1 KKEVEKV
8 SIAPSLAFYQVPK
21 NPGRSGILL
30 PPFSSKDRILF
41 LHFSLLFSLLFYYY
55 RVGVRIARLRTIGGY
70 ISGHTLSDTY
80 MRRNFSII
88 FVPTAFVKISSP
100 CPASQILK

>member
-1 KKEVEKV
+1 MHPYLSKPNDTLGVYQDNKSDNEAPHKKKAVEKV

-41 LHFSLLFSLLFYYY
+41 LHFSLL
-55 RVGVRIARLRTIGGY
+55 
-70 ISGHTLSDTY
+70 
-80 MRRNFSII
+80 
-88 FVPTAFVKISSP
+88 
-100 CPASQILK
+100 